1 MKYAIAVRN
10 KGINFLMVNF
20 SDKVPKKHVKIN
32 TGIK

>member
-1 MKYAIAVRN
+1 MLLQFVKRVLTFI
-10 KGINFLMVNF
+10 MDSF